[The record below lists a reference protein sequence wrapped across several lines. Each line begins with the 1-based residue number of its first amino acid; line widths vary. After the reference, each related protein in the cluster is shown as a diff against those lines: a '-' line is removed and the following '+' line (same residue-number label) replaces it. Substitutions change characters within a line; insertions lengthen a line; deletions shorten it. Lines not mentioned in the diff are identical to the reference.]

1 MIADDGATI
10 GRMPL
15 PTIRPMTPADVDAA
29 SEAILRQ
36 GWGERRAQ
44 LTFAAADPGSHAFV
58 ADLDGAVVGT
68 GIATM
73 HGQAAWIGTI
83 WVDEMS
89 RRMGLGM
96 ALTEATMGAAE
107 AAGARTYVL
116 VATDAGRRLYE
127 KIGFEV
133 ETTYRILDAPGI
145 VGVADPR
152 IRAFCEDDLDAV
164 AALDRRATGED
175 RRRVLA
181 TFATTESARCLER
194 SDGSLGGFVVRAPWG
209 GGATIAPDIE
219 DAVAILQARRITS
232 GPGKHVRAGLLAEN
246 EAGLDR
252 LLHDGWTEAWDAPR
266 MIRGERL
273 DWDPAAIWGQF
284 NHAMG

>member
-1 MIADDGATI
+1 MIADEDATI

-15 PTIRPMTPADVDAA
+15 PIIRPMTPADVDAA

-73 HGQAAWIGTI
+73 HGLSAWIGTI
-83 WVDEMS
+83 WVDEAS
-89 RRMGLGM
+89 RRTGLGS
-96 ALTEATMGAAE
+96 ALTQATIDAAE
-107 AAGARTYVL
+107 AAGARTLLL

-133 ETTYRILDAPGI
+133 ETTYRILEAPG
-145 VGVADPR
+145 VAGTPDPR
-152 IRAFCEDDLDAV
+152 MRAFRDGDLEAI
-164 AALDRRATGED
+164 AGLDGHATGED
-175 RRRVLA
+175 RSRVLRA
-181 TFATTESARCLER
+181 FTGPDTTRCLELA
-194 SDGSLGGFVVRAPWG
+194 DGTLGGFVVRAPWG
-209 GGATIAPDIE
+209 GGATVAPDIE
-219 DAVAILQARRITS
+219 DAVGILQARRITS
-232 GPGKHVRAGLLAEN
+232 GPGKHIRAGLLAEN

-252 LLHDGWTEAWDAPR
+252 LVHDGWTEAWDAPR
-266 MIRGERL
+266 MIRGEPL